1 MLSRSGDAF
10 SQLKQVEQRKYIN
23 AVLMLWVMKDML
35 IMSFAGVCDS
45 ADACRR
51 ARKTSLKRENGSL
64 FCTFHNSVSF
74 DSESASSLCL
84 VYKMKCRRAACC

>member
-1 MLSRSGDAF
+1 MRSRSGDAF
-10 SQLKQVEQRKYIN
+10 SPLKQVEQRKYIN

-51 ARKTSLKRENGSL
+51 ARKTSLNPENGSL
-64 FCTFHNSVSF
+64 FCTFRDRVPF
-74 DSESASSLCL
+74 DSETAPSLCL
-84 VYKMKCRRAACC
+84 LYEMKCRRAACC

>member
-10 SQLKQVEQRKYIN
+10 SQLKQVGQRKYIN

-51 ARKTSLKRENGSL
+51 ARKTSLKRAPFTIG
-64 FCTFHNSVSF
+64 VSF
-74 DSESASSLCL
+74 DSETASSLCL
-84 VYKMKCRRAACC
+84 VYKIKCRRAACC